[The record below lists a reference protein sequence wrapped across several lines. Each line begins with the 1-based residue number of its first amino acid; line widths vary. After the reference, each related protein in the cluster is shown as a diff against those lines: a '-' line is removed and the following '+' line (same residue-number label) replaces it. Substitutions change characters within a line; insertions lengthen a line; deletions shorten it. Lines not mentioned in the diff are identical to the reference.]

1 MGLIFL
7 ALVRLIE
14 CEMYDFLQHEIQFF
28 IFCLTTL
35 FTLINPIGISPML
48 IIMTQ
53 RFPQK
58 EKINIAKKGSLT
70 AFITLVLFSLL
81 GSVIFNFFGITIE
94 AFQIMGGI
102 LFFRNGLRMLDS
114 KIGRSRTTPA
124 EQEESEESDD
134 IAVSPIGIP
143 LIAGPGAITAAMLL
157 SSQTPHLYS
166 YFTLIFSIFFV
177 LSLVYIILRNGN
189 MILKLLGTTGIRI
202 IQRLMGLILMV
213 IAVQFVINGVI
224 SIYKPLMAK
233 ARQLGC

>member
-7 ALVRLIE
+7 ALAHLRG
-14 CEMYDFLQHEIQFF
+14 CEMYEFLQHEIQFF

-35 FTLINPIGISPML
+35 FTLINPIGISPIL
-48 IIMTQ
+48 IIMTE

-70 AFITLVLFSLL
+70 AFITLILFSLL

-157 SSQTPHLYS
+157 SSQTPQIYS

-177 LSLVYIILRNGN
+177 LSLVYLILRNGN
-189 MILKLLGTTGIRI
+189 VILKLLGTTGIRI

-224 SIYKPLMAK
+224 SIYKPPMV
-233 ARQLGC
+233 

>member
-7 ALVRLIE
+7 ALVHQRE

-35 FTLINPIGISPML
+35 FTLINPIGISPIL
-48 IIMTQ
+48 IIMTE
-53 RFPQK
+53 RFPRK

-70 AFITLVLFSLL
+70 AFITLILFSLL

-134 IAVSPIGIP
+134 IAISPIGIP

-157 SSQTPHLYS
+157 SSQTPQIYS
-166 YFTLIFSIFFV
+166 YFTLIFSILFV
-177 LSLVYIILRNGN
+177 LSLVYLILRNGD

-224 SIYKPLMAK
+224 AIYKPLIT
-233 ARQLGC
+233 

>member
-1 MGLIFL
+1 MDLIFL
-7 ALVRLIE
+7 ALVHLRE
-14 CEMYDFLQHEIQFF
+14 CNMHEFFQHEIQFF

-35 FTLINPIGISPML
+35 FTLINPIGISPIL
-48 IIMTQ
+48 IIMTE
-53 RFPQK
+53 RFSKK
-58 EKINIAKKGSLT
+58 EKINIAQKGSLT
-70 AFITLVLFSLL
+70 AFITLILFSLL

-157 SSQTPHLYS
+157 SSQTPQLYS

-177 LSLVYIILRNGN
+177 LSLVYLILRNGDV
-189 MILKLLGTTGIRI
+189 ILKLLGTTGIRI

-224 SIYKPLMAK
+224 SIYNPLM
-233 ARQLGC
+233 G

>member
-1 MGLIFL
+1 
-7 ALVRLIE
+7 
-14 CEMYDFLQHEIQFF
+14 MYDFLQHEIQFF

-35 FTLINPIGISPML
+35 FTLINPIGISPIL
-48 IIMTQ
+48 IIMTE

-58 EKINIAKKGSLT
+58 EKINIARKGSLT
-70 AFITLVLFSLL
+70 AFITLILFSIL

-157 SSQTPHLYS
+157 SSQTPHIYS

-177 LSLVYIILRNGN
+177 LSLVYLILRNGDVL
-189 MILKLLGTTGIRI
+189 LKLLGTTGIRI

-213 IAVQFVINGVI
+213 IAVQFIINGVI
-224 SIYKPLMAK
+224 SVYKPLIT
-233 ARQLGC
+233 

>member
-7 ALVRLIE
+7 ALVHLRE
-14 CEMYDFLQHEIQFF
+14 CNMHEFFQHEIQFF

-35 FTLINPIGISPML
+35 FTLINPIGISPIL
-48 IIMTQ
+48 IIMTE
-53 RFPQK
+53 RFTKK

-70 AFITLVLFSLL
+70 AFITLILFSLL

-157 SSQTPHLYS
+157 SSQTPQLYS

-177 LSLVYIILRNGN
+177 LSLVYLILRNGD

-213 IAVQFVINGVI
+213 IAVQFVINGII
-224 SIYKPLMAK
+224 SIYNPLM
-233 ARQLGC
+233 G

>member
-1 MGLIFL
+1 
-7 ALVRLIE
+7 
-14 CEMYDFLQHEIQFF
+14 MYEFITHEVQFF

-35 FTLINPIGISPML
+35 FTLINPIGISPIL
-48 IIMTQ
+48 IIMTE
-53 RFPQK
+53 RFPERK
-58 EKINIAKKGSLT
+58 RIEIAKKGSLT
-70 AFITLVLFSLL
+70 AFITLILFAIL

-102 LFFRNGLRMLDS
+102 LFFRNGMRMLDS

-134 IAVSPIGIP
+134 IAISPIGIP

-157 SSQTPHLYS
+157 SSQTPQLYS
-166 YFTLIFSIFFV
+166 YFTIISSIFFV

-189 MILKLLGTTGIRI
+189 FLLKLLGTTGIRI

-213 IAVQFVINGVI
+213 IAVQFVINGVL
-224 SIYKPLMAK
+224 SIYKT
-233 ARQLGC
+233 QNI

>member
-7 ALVRLIE
+7 ALVHLRE
-14 CEMYDFLQHEIQFF
+14 CNMHEFFQHEIQFF

-35 FTLINPIGISPML
+35 FTLINPIGISPIL
-48 IIMTQ
+48 IIMTE
-53 RFPQK
+53 RFSNK
-58 EKINIAKKGSLT
+58 EKINIAQKGSLT
-70 AFITLVLFSLL
+70 AFITLILFSLL

-157 SSQTPHLYS
+157 SSQTPQLYS

-177 LSLVYIILRNGN
+177 LSLVYLILRNGN
-189 MILKLLGTTGIRI
+189 VILKLLGTTGIRI

-224 SIYKPLMAK
+224 SIYNPLM
-233 ARQLGC
+233 G

>member
-7 ALVRLIE
+7 ELVHLRE
-14 CEMYDFLQHEIQFF
+14 CEMYEFLQHEIQFF

-35 FTLINPIGISPML
+35 FTLINPIGISPIL
-48 IIMTQ
+48 IIMTE

-70 AFITLVLFSLL
+70 AFITLILFSLL

-157 SSQTPHLYS
+157 SSQTPQIYS

-177 LSLVYIILRNGN
+177 LSLVYLILRNGN
-189 MILKLLGTTGIRI
+189 VILKLLGTTGIRV

-224 SIYKPLMAK
+224 SIYKPPMV
-233 ARQLGC
+233 